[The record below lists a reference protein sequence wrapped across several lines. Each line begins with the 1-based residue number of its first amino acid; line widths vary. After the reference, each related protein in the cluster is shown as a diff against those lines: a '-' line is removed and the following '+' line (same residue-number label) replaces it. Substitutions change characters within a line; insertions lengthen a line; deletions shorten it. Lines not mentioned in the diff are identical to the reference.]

1 MTGTRA
7 ATRIHSF
14 LRGDSQLTIYFRGTH
29 SRPTGTPG
37 YPPTDWP
44 GHTWAAYQVKLLD
57 GQLIYAPKDSGHF
70 IRVACVDLEICEP
83 PRAPPPL
90 ATTTKVR
97 GGQTPCHHALALP

>member
-1 MTGTRA
+1 MQ
-7 ATRIHSF
+7 H
-14 LRGDSQLTIYFRGTH
+14 
-29 SRPTGTPG
+29 G
-37 YPPTDWP
+37 YKEEDWP